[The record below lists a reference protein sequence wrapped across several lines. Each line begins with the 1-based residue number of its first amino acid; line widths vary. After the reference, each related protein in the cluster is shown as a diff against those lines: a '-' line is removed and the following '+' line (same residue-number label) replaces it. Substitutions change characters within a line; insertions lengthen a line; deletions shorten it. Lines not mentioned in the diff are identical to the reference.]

1 MEEANFSE
9 LREKINSWDIEA
21 EQMLIQKVKFFT
33 LKYND
38 EFQSICKNFDN
49 FSNSLSSVESGH
61 LKAINQLKN
70 LSSERFIEQSL
81 DKTEA
86 KPQESDTKEN
96 ILISEQEK
104 IKKSLEIVFPF
115 IETLSKKNKKEA
127 IEDDTVSVQSSKIIM
142 VKNAKGVKLP
152 HIIGTELFKAD
163 KAIGLDVPPDEEE
176 ENDKEKEEN
185 EDEDEFDPEV
195 SEFMSDLTVSEKQKA
210 KWEKI
215 KQKKAKQK
223 QKMTEKL
230 KKQKTQNNQQNIQP
244 QKEQEVKVPIENEEE
259 PKKQEE
265 PKAQKVKESDN
276 IKIVANSGGS
286 IPPPPPPPPKPVFT
300 GVKKPPKKQEPK
312 KVVQNPVVQN
322 SVIPPNPANENPLN
336 PNIPSEN
343 AQLNP
348 ILEVKPPVANKPMSF
363 EEQLR
368 NRIMN
373 RGKGNTNANAN
384 NNTIENNNLNNPNN
398 NDNSVSNSLMSI
410 TQTLADNKNP
420 LAPVIH
426 NTNVVVTKQSI
437 KLNNF
442 MGGGIDDEENDDIDI
457 KKSIFNHQKKVS
469 QNKPMIMNVPSKSE
483 QIQNQISKNIP
494 PVIKEE
500 PQEEEPKPIENQNIQ
515 PPKQVMPQQ
524 IPQMFKPPETQFIK
538 IKENEKLKKAGSKMK
553 SLFES
558 DDEEESKPNNIVD
571 KTKDLTIK
579 LSTIGIVSNPPPTNI
594 QKNDVIKPKPKASFF
609 NDDDDDDNNKKEVKN
624 DIPKVNNIIPT
635 NNNINK
641 NPVVQQPPK
650 KPKISFFADN
660 DNNEEPQ
667 KKVIENK
674 PVPPPQKKQ
683 PDFLAGLKEKL
694 MQATMNNQMPM
705 KKPEPKVEE
714 KQPQIEEPK
723 KEEIKV
729 EEPKKEE
736 KNNLPVS
743 LTMRDGEDKSN
754 NIPQSK
760 TAKNSYLRFPTMLA
774 SRLGQGMML
783 GGPRPKVEEERKTE
797 YTVPP
802 TNVEATYEE
811 VIEAKKTKVVK
822 KKKPKRTGTFGTGE
836 LIPIK
841 KPNPPPEEPIKENQE
856 GPEQEQK
863 KEEPKLEE
871 IKQEEIKPKEPK
883 VEEIKAE
890 EPKVKEE
897 VKVEEVKVEQPKQEE
912 IKKEEPEKK
921 ENNEPPVPEPQE
933 NKDKSNEA
941 KNSLFMLFTDN
952 KEKEEPKKTNL
963 FEKIDLEALP
973 EVEEK
978 IIPVQN
984 NKIDLFSNNAPKE
997 VEKSKL
1003 FFLDDDKDDKPPTN
1017 KINKMFG
1024 EQNEKNVNDNK
1035 IKVQPQP
1042 AKKKLAFFDDDD

>member
-1 MEEANFSE
+1 MEEANFSQ

-21 EQMLIQKVKFFT
+21 EEMLIQKVKFFT

-49 FSNSLSSVESGH
+49 FSNSLSSVEFEH

-70 LSSERFIEQSL
+70 LSSERFVEQSL
-81 DKTEA
+81 DKTET
-86 KPQESDTKEN
+86 KPQESDIKEN
-96 ILISEQEK
+96 ILISEPEK
-104 IKKSLEIVFPF
+104 IKKSLEIAFPF
-115 IETLSKKNKKEA
+115 LDTLSKKNKKEV
-127 IEDDTVSVQSSKIIM
+127 IEDDTVSVQSSKITM
-142 VKNAKGVKLP
+142 DKNAKGVKLP
-152 HIIGTELFKAD
+152 HIIGTEMFKAD

-176 ENDKEKEEN
+176 EKDKE
-185 EDEDEFDPEV
+185 EDEDDDELDPELN
-195 SEFMSDLTVSEKQKA
+195 EFMSDLTVSEKQKA

-223 QKMTEKL
+223 QKMKEKL

-244 QKEQEVKVPIENEEE
+244 EKEQEVKVPIENEEE
-259 PKKQEE
+259 PKKQEDNNVQNE
-265 PKAQKVKESDN
+265 PKAQKVQESDN

-312 KVVQNPVVQN
+312 KVVQNPIAQT
-322 SVIPPNPANENPLN
+322 SVIPPNPAIENPLN

-343 AQLNP
+343 SQPNP
-348 ILEVKPPVANKPMSF
+348 IPEVKPPVVNKPMSF

-368 NRIMN
+368 NRIMG
-373 RGKGNTNANAN
+373 RGKGNTNATANTN
-384 NNTIENNNLNNPNN
+384 NNTIENNNLNNTNN
-398 NDNSVSNSLMSI
+398 NDNSNPTNTSNSLMSNI
-410 TQTLADNKNP
+410 QTSADNKNP

-426 NTNVVVTKQSI
+426 NKNVIVTKQSI
-437 KLNNF
+437 KWNNF
-442 MGGGIDDEENDDIDI
+442 IGGALDDGDDDDDIDI
-457 KKSIFNHQKKVS
+457 KASIFNHQKKVS
-469 QNKPMIMNVPSKSE
+469 QNKPIIMNEPPKLE
-483 QIQNQISKNIP
+483 PIQNQISKNIP

-500 PQEEEPKPIENQNIQ
+500 PQEEEPKPIANQNIQ
-515 PPKQVMPQQ
+515 PPKQV

-538 IKENEKLKKAGSKMK
+538 IKENENLKKAGSKMK
-553 SLFES
+553 SIFES

-571 KTKDLTIK
+571 KTKNLTLK
-579 LSTIGIVSNPPPTNI
+579 LSTFGIVSNPPPANI
-594 QKNDVIKPKPKASFF
+594 QKNDEIKPKPKASFF

-624 DIPKVNNIIPT
+624 DIPKVNDIIPT

-641 NPVVQQPPK
+641 NPVSQQPPK
-650 KPKISFFADN
+650 KPKISFFDDN

-667 KKVIENK
+667 KKIIENK

-694 MQATMNNQMPM
+694 MQNSMNQIPM

-714 KQPQIEEPK
+714 KPPQIEEPK

-729 EEPKKEE
+729 EEPRKED
-736 KNNLPVS
+736 KNDLPVS
-743 LTMRDGEDKSN
+743 LTMKEG
-754 NIPQSK
+754 NIKPQMPQSK
-760 TAKNSYLRFPTMLA
+760 AAKNSYLRFSSMLA
-774 SRLGQGMML
+774 SKLGQGMML
-783 GGPRPKVEEERKTE
+783 GGPKPKVEEERKTD
-797 YTVPP
+797 YIVPP

-841 KPNPPPEEPIKENQE
+841 KKNPPPEEPIKENLE
-856 GPEQEQK
+856 ENEQEQK

-871 IKQEEIKPKEPK
+871 LKQ
-883 VEEIKAE
+883 EEIKAE
-890 EPKVKEE
+890 EPKVEE

-912 IKKEEPEKK
+912 IKIEEPEKK
-921 ENNEPPVPEPQE
+921 ENNEPSVPEPQE
-933 NKDKSNEA
+933 NKDKLNEV
-941 KNSLFMLFTDN
+941 KNSIFMLFTDN
-952 KEKEEPKKTNL
+952 KGKDEPKKMNL
-963 FEKIDLEALP
+963 FEKVDLEAQP
-973 EVEEK
+973 EVKETK
-978 IIPVQN
+978 PPVQN

-997 VEKSKL
+997 VQKSKL
-1003 FFLDDDKDDKPPTN
+1003 FFLDDDNDDKPPTN

-1024 EQNEKNVNDNK
+1024 EQSEKNANDNK
-1035 IKVQPQP
+1035 IKVQLQP